1 MPDIRFN
8 IHTKEKTIASVLGW
22 ETSVAK
28 NSLSMRDRMKLNRS
42 EIKASLL
49 GLVVLSI
56 IFLIGC
62 WLAGNPF
69 DNTQRI
75 ASDALVSTNWLGTNQ
90 WGILWTVVGL
100 AIIFEFLDSAAG
112 MGYGTAFTPM
122 LLIMGYNPLQ
132 IIPVIMIQQ
141 ACAGLISA
149 YMHKEYGNVEWRF
162 RPPSE
167 TVKLL
172 LIIAG
177 IGTLGVTFS
186 ITSIYGVLKVGDIWI
201 KLYVVLL
208 LLAMGFT
215 ALFSGKKDHVY
226 RPKRMFFFGALA
238 GFNKGIGGGGYGPV
252 VTIGGLLS
260 GVPAKTM
267 MAVTAFSEGLVCII
281 SILVWFFW
289 LNHGVVVDFI
299 LLPSMLLGSVF
310 SVVAAPYVTRVLP
323 EVAWRTIVPIY
334 CCIIAGVC
342 FWKLFPKL
350 SAVLFGM

>member
-1 MPDIRFN
+1 MTEIRTHRTTREN
-8 IHTKEKTIASVLGW
+8 TIATIFGW

-28 NSLSMRDRMKLNRS
+28 NSLSIKDRMNLNRN

-49 GLVVLSI
+49 GLGVLL
-56 IFLIGC
+56 IFLFISC

-69 DNTQRI
+69 ENTRRI
-75 ASDALVSTNWLGTNQ
+75 ASDALAGSIWVDTNQ
-90 WGILWTVVGL
+90 WGIIWAVVGL
-100 AIIFEFLDSAAG
+100 AVVFEFFDSAAG

-122 LLIMGYNPLQ
+122 LLLMGYEPLQ

-141 ACAGLISA
+141 ACAGLIGA

-172 LIIAG
+172 IIIAG
-177 IGTLGVTFS
+177 GGILAVTFS
-186 ITSIYGVLKVGDIWI
+186 ITSIYGVFKLGEVWI
-201 KLYVVLL
+201 KLYVVVL
-208 LLAMGFT
+208 LLAMGLT
-215 ALFSGKKDHVY
+215 ALFNCKKATIY
-226 RPKRMFFFGALA
+226 RPKRMYFFGALA

-260 GVPAKTM
+260 GVPAKSM
-267 MAVTAFSEGLVCII
+267 MAITAFSEGFVCIV

-289 LNHGVVVDFI
+289 LNSGVVIDFI
-299 LLPSMLLGSVF
+299 LLPSMILGSIL
-310 SVVAAPYVTRVLP
+310 SVIAAPYATRVLP
-323 EVAWRTIVPIY
+323 EVTWRTIVPIY

-342 FWKLFPKL
+342 FWKLIPKL
-350 SAVLFGM
+350 SALLF